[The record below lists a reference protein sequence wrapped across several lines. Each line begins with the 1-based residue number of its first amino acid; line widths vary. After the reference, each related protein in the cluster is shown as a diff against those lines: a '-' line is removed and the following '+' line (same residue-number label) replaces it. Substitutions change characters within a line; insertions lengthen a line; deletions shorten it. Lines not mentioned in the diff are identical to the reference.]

1 MAVEQAP
8 THIASSSISRRRVRE
23 MMADGFDTVE
33 IARFYGLK
41 ESDIWNALETSGEHR
56 SKHHND

>member
-41 ESDIWNALETSGEHR
+41 ESDIWNALGEKDER
-56 SKHHND
+56 